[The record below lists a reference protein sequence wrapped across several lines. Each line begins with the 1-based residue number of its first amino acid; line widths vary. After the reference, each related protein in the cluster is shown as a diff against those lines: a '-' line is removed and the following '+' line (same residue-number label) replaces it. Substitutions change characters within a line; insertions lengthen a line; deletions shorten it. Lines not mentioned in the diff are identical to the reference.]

1 MIPDLVAQK
10 QANGN
15 FVGCVH
21 DRRRGAAGARALHG
35 ERKARQRL
43 EIGRVE
49 VQPAG
54 IGREVQPVAAAGP
67 ALRIR
72 ERVLDGQPH
81 VRHAEL
87 GDDRAVEQLDHRV
100 HDALRMDEHLNIVR
114 RDAEQVHGLN
124 EFQALIH
131 HGRGVHADLRA
142 HAPVRVADGH
152 LGRDA
157 ARFFARPAAERAA
170 GAGEQDLAQLALPA
184 GQALED
190 GRVLGIDRHDLRA
203 AFPGA
208 AHDDVARAHER
219 LLIGQRDAAALF
231 NGRERRP
238 QADRAGHCRDDGV
251 RVREHRRL
259 AQGVFPA
266 SDGNIRIGERDAQR
280 LGRRLIRHGDERRV
294 QAARLLFGELN
305 ITVRRQRAHVQA
317 QMLRDGN
324 SLAAD
329 AAGGAED

>member
-1 MIPDLVAQK
+1 M
-10 QANGN
+10 
-15 FVGCVH
+15 
-21 DRRRGAAGARALHG
+21 
-35 ERKARQRL
+35 
-43 EIGRVE
+43 
-49 VQPAG
+49 
-54 IGREVQPVAAAGP
+54 
-67 ALRIR
+67 
-72 ERVLDGQPH
+72 
-81 VRHAEL
+81 
-87 GDDRAVEQLDHRV
+87 
-100 HDALRMDEHLNIVR
+100 
-114 RDAEQVHGLN
+114 
-124 EFQALIH
+124 
-131 HGRGVHADLRA
+131 
-142 HAPVRVADGH
+142 ADGH

-170 GAGEQDLAQLALPA
+170 GAGEQDLAQFPLPA
-184 GQALED
+184 SQTLED

-238 QADRAGHCRDDGV
+238 QADRAGHRRDDGV

-259 AQGVFPA
+259 TQGVFPA

-280 LGRRLIRHGDERRV
+280 LGRRLVRHGDERRV

-305 ITVRRQRAHVQA
+305 ITVRRQCANVQA